1 MEDNTMK
8 KRKRTGGKYIPE
20 GEVQNV
26 IKLLEDGWFQHQI
39 AALYGV
45 NQGRVSE
52 IKNRKYIL
60 G

>member
-1 MEDNTMK
+1 MK